1 MMKSEGFMKTNTIRI
16 FLLWAFLVLVYRN
29 NIIALESDTNQRVIW
44 TSDGG
49 STMDIVG
56 DSRILEMNTNVVV
69 TQGTLEIRGAKAIF
83 EYQTSSNELTKITV
97 HGTPV
102 HYKQQLNE
110 DGAVVNGQSNTLLFY
125 TNDINET
132 VLELLENASLESPE
146 SAISCNSIIYI
157 VERNLIKEAVGP
169 CAGALTSTSN

>member
-56 DSRILEMNTNVVV
+56 DSRILEMNTNVIV

-102 HYKQQLNE
+102 HYKQQL
-110 DGAVVNGQSNTLLFY
+110 DGSGAVVNGTSNTLLFY

-132 VLELLENASLESPE
+132 VLELLENANLESPD
-146 SAISCNSIIYI
+146 SAISCKSIVYI
-157 VERNLIKEAVGP
+157 VERDLIKEALGP
-169 CAGALTSTSN
+169 CAGALTSASN